1 MLFVQYH
8 NLEETSCT
16 NNMPRF
22 FHLMSDDDSSSNEDF
37 VLEEDLGQ
45 DMALSSTGN
54 STNF

>member
-37 VLEEDLGQ
+37 VLEEDLGH